1 MSKNDIASTMNS
13 IMSSPK
19 YQAVFT
25 KTAAKKEEKEPKE
38 KGNGKCKCKGKCQ
51 CKGKG
56 KGKDPKKKGLNPF
69 QKCVAGLAS
78 ISKTLDDAKFEKAA
92 TYAVLAL
99 DALVKQAEEECA
111 DCGSV
116 PTDDLFAKDKPQKK
130 EDEEDEDEEDEEEDT
145 EKKDDEEEDE
155 EDEKEE
161 DDEDEEEED
170 EDENDAWNWFG
181 LKKDKQP
188 APAPSAQPAPPASN
202 PQPTGWQPSQ
212 LAGAKGDPF
221 GTGGVFDDRFESQ
234 LAGAEGDP
242 MDPNLGDNA
251 AVRDN
256 LSMKDVLDIVQRIV
270 QRERGGSPG
279 ERGGSPDIRAK
290 MDEEGEYS
298 ALETDS
304 TEPEIGDQRSREE
317 LYGVASKSVNSLIAL
332 AKELKGKTDPKAKVR
347 NKSSAIF
354 ESTHSKVKDKKDHFP
369 IDTAGRARNAL
380 ARVNQFDAAPEWW
393 SGSIKELKNAVVKAV
408 KAKYPSI
415 KVTEKSKS

>member
-25 KTAAKKEEKEPKE
+25 KTAAKKEEKCPCKE
-38 KGNGKCKCKGKCQ
+38 KGDKCKDKCKDKDKGKD
-51 CKGKG
+51 KG

-111 DCGSV
+111 NCGTV
-116 PTDDLFAKDKPQKK
+116 PTDVLSVKDKPEKK
-130 EDEEDEDEEDEEEDT
+130 EDEEDEDEDEEDEEEDT

-155 EDEKEE
+155 EDEK
-161 DDEDEEEED
+161 DEDEKDEEED

-188 APAPSAQPAPPASN
+188 APGPSAQPAPPASN

-212 LAGAKGDPF
+212 LAGAKGDPY
-221 GTGGVFDDRFESQ
+221 GAGGVFDDRFESQ

-242 MDPNLGDNA
+242 MDPNLGDSS
-251 AVRDN
+251 AVRDDV
-256 LSMKDVLDIVQRIV
+256 SMKTVLDMVKRIV
-270 QRERGGSPG
+270 QRERGGSP
-279 ERGGSPDIRAK
+279 DVRAK

-380 ARVNQFDAAPEWW
+380 ARANQFDSAPEWW

>member
-25 KTAAKKEEKEPKE
+25 KTAAKKEEKCPCKE
-38 KGNGKCKCKGKCQ
+38 KGGKCKCKGKCQ
-51 CKGKG
+51 CKDKDKG

-116 PTDDLFAKDKPQKK
+116 STDVLPVKDKPQKK
-130 EDEEDEDEEDEEEDT
+130 EDEEDEDEDEEDEEEDT

-155 EDEKEE
+155 EDEKDEKEE
-161 DDEDEEEED
+161 DEEED

-202 PQPTGWQPSQ
+202 AQPTGWQPSQ

-242 MDPNLGDNA
+242 MDPNLDSS
-251 AVRDN
+251 AVRDDV
-256 LSMKDVLDIVQRIV
+256 SMEDVLDMVKRIV
-270 QRERGGSPG
+270 QRERGGSP
-279 ERGGSPDIRAK
+279 DVRAK

-298 ALETDS
+298 ALEADS
-304 TEPEIGDQRSREE
+304 AEPEIGDQRSREE

-347 NKSSAIF
+347 NKPSAIF

-380 ARVNQFDAAPEWW
+380 ARVNQFDSAPEWW